1 MRSRDGRQLA
11 HRSWFLLP
19 CSRPRSLARSAY
31 NQDALILDSFKRQT
45 LMAEPILPSVED
57 RCVCIATKEGLAL
70 AAIVSSYFDEKD
82 TYFAVFEFP
91 SLEYP
96 YTGASESENDG
107 YYARVLGD
115 KAAGEINNALARIQ
129 PDLILLFGMSTV
141 EQSYIRARMPTKRL
155 REIANLDEFLALFP
169 AMTAEKDM
177 LSCKPKQLVEGLL
190 AAQSSGRRLRVDE
203 GAELLPSEVIR
214 GGAGILVLESSG
226 DLHDIAAI
234 NYAAT
239 FNLDVVLI
247 PPVDRDTI
255 RTLPEVLAKWSRDNS
270 YYGFKEFERKALK
283 HIRHIDFRRYKF
295 ATFFTQGVPYGLFLK
310 NMIPCSHVWRQIDS
324 GIFIATNLTD
334 DQNPRGFG
342 SSLHF
347 SPQFFPSEETNDVIR
362 IFVENNFVT
371 KALIGGAATT
381 RNLTDFVGY
390 YPYDVLHIC
399 SHGGETGGYY
409 VVQTFKDRAGIEHR
423 IEFYEVVQI
432 DPVDTVMARL
442 TRKMIYHRF
451 DGYKWGSAAL
461 REMPQYVFEDM
472 SQAMRADE
480 ESKVIRVSVNYPI
493 AFSCSIQCR
502 DGLHQGAFQTLSDLG
517 RPLVFNNT
525 CSSSHELAPIF
536 VNAGARAYIGT
547 LWEVGNDTATR
558 AAKVFYT
565 KALEGGNILS
575 AFHEMLQQP
584 TRKKDSNVY
593 ILWGLHFSSLQ
604 KPEQQS
610 DDGIFGALMHSF
622 LMWMQKISTS
632 DDPEVKRNGMPILAF
647 LYHQL
652 ILNFTQERLEKIQNF
667 DPASVEEMIGNIPAD
682 DQDALS
688 RGYDEQAVPPGI
700 V

>member
-247 PPVDRDTI
+247 PPVDREPGAG
-255 RTLPEVLAKWSRDNS
+255 RFPEPGRGRNQRARWW
-270 YYGFKEFERKALK
+270 
-283 HIRHIDFRRYKF
+283 RR
-295 ATFFTQGVPYGLFLK
+295 
-310 NMIPCSHVWRQIDS
+310 
-324 GIFIATNLTD
+324 
-334 DQNPRGFG
+334 
-342 SSLHF
+342 
-347 SPQFFPSEETNDVIR
+347 
-362 IFVENNFVT
+362 
-371 KALIGGAATT
+371 
-381 RNLTDFVGY
+381 
-390 YPYDVLHIC
+390 
-399 SHGGETGGYY
+399 
-409 VVQTFKDRAGIEHR
+409 DRAR
-423 IEFYEVVQI
+423 
-432 DPVDTVMARL
+432 
-442 TRKMIYHRF
+442 
-451 DGYKWGSAAL
+451 GS
-461 REMPQYVFEDM
+461 
-472 SQAMRADE
+472 
-480 ESKVIRVSVNYPI
+480 RVGAVGH
-493 AFSCSIQCR
+493 R
-502 DGLHQGAFQTLSDLG
+502 DG
-517 RPLVFNNT
+517 V
-525 CSSSHELAPIF
+525 
-536 VNAGARAYIGT
+536 ARRSC
-547 LWEVGNDTATR
+547 LR
-558 AAKVFYT
+558 
-565 KALEGGNILS
+565 
-575 AFHEMLQQP
+575 
-584 TRKKDSNVY
+584 R
-593 ILWGLHFSSLQ
+593 
-604 KPEQQS
+604 
-610 DDGIFGALMHSF
+610 
-622 LMWMQKISTS
+622 
-632 DDPEVKRNGMPILAF
+632 R
-647 LYHQL
+647 
-652 ILNFTQERLEKIQNF
+652 R
-667 DPASVEEMIGNIPAD
+667 
-682 DQDALS
+682 
-688 RGYDEQAVPPGI
+688 R
-700 V
+700 